1 MFPSN
6 SLHASVGKL
15 TGVFQP
21 PAPLPKSASNSFKL
35 IKMHIKL
42 MNIGSSLLFKWYL
55 LTTDTIQHKHQERG

>member
-21 PAPLPKSASNSFKL
+21 PLPKSASNSFKL

-42 MNIGSSLLFKWYL
+42 MNIGFSLLFKWYL
-55 LTTDTIQHKHQERG
+55 LTTHTIQHKHQERG